1 MTGEHA
7 KVALYGTDAVAEP
20 CRVLRAGPLEAEPEV
35 GGLRHTRTGTPALVH

>member
-20 CRVLRAGPLEAEPEV
+20 CRGNCQP
-35 GGLRHTRTGTPALVH
+35 GSHWSGWFG